1 MNVAV
6 DFIVTL
12 CIRKNIIK
20 EENIAWFR
28 YGLEKRIV
36 TLVVGIPFVLMG
48 IAISNIWTALSFF
61 LSFFFLRTRMNG
73 YHAKS
78 ILGCLICSLALELL
92 FLGGIAHWINNY
104 SAGVIMALVLI
115 TTFTVAPYNH
125 SNMHLTSNELSACK
139 IAVRIRYSI
148 LLVILGVCILHKWT
162 AITKG
167 IASGC
172 AMAGTLLCF
181 AYIIDWRTQNGETA
195 DKDFENN

>member
-92 FLGGIAHWINNY
+92 FLGGIAHWINTY
-104 SAGVIMALVLI
+104 FKLPEEMHVDKASELVHRVKEWVDEEYQGGRV
-115 TTFTVAPYNH
+115 TV
-125 SNMHLTSNELSACK
+125 LTDEE
-139 IAVRIRYSI
+139 
-148 LLVILGVCILHKWT
+148 LLVVIEKNCKKLGLT
-162 AITKG
+162 LERG
-167 IASGC
+167 I
-172 AMAGTLLCF
+172 F
-181 AYIIDWRTQNGETA
+181 KKND
-195 DKDFENN
+195 